1 MQFMWHETEHIHHV
15 KQYFITAL
23 ALETFYRYLE
33 RLGLCAAKIDG
44 ADNKMLFHFF
54 VTGNNTKLMMWS
66 AQS

>member
-15 KQYFITAL
+15 KTV
-23 ALETFYRYLE
+23 FYNCSSSRNILQIFGE
-33 RLGLCAAKIDG
+33 VGLCAAKIDG